1 MQKLALKAYQSAIIS
16 MEAQELAFNN
26 AMERYNLGALNSFDF
41 EQSRLSLLNS
51 KSALINSK
59 YDFIFKTKVL
69 DFYLDKN

>member
-1 MQKLALKAYQSAIIS
+1 
-16 MEAQELAFNN
+16 
-26 AMERYNLGALNSFDF
+26 MERYNLGALNSFDF